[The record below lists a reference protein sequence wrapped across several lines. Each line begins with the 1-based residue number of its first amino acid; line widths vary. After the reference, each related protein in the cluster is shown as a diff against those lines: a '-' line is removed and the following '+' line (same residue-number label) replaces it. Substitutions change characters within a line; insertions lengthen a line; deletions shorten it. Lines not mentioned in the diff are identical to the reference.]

1 MGHDIH
7 MPDLERKELYTIPAS
22 SELFIADYQQDFG
35 LKSKAIYQCPH
46 CKTMFRKK
54 VTLDN
59 HVEQCDVRPGS
70 QFLAIVESM
79 EPRIQHLS
87 AELQAEVEVE
97 MESKKRKAGE
107 ESLDR
112 KKSSKK
118 PLTSSLLPQTASTSK
133 FMKSGPSSSSESS
146 LPSSS
151 ITQVD
156 PKLKIPSEGE
166 FVHVGGKFYYQLTDK
181 DSGSPVLY
189 QISEDTNTM
198 PA

>member
-1 MGHDIH
+1 

-46 CKTMFRKK
+46 CKVMFRKK
-54 VTLDN
+54 ITLDN

-97 MESKKRKAGE
+97 MESKKRKAGG

-112 KKSSKK
+112 KKSSKR
-118 PLTSSLLPQTASTSK
+118 PFTSSLPSSSK
-133 FMKSGPSSSSESS
+133 FIKSGPSSSSEIF
-146 LPSSS
+146 LPPNS

-156 PKLKIPSEGE
+156 PKLKIPKEGE
-166 FVHVGGKFYYQLTDK
+166 FVHVGGKFYYKLTDK

-189 QISEDTNTM
+189 QISEDTNPM
-198 PA
+198 PALQN

>member
-1 MGHDIH
+1 
-7 MPDLERKELYTIPAS
+7 
-22 SELFIADYQQDFG
+22 
-35 LKSKAIYQCPH
+35 
-46 CKTMFRKK
+46 MFRKK
-54 VTLDN
+54 ITLDN

-97 MESKKRKAGE
+97 MESKKRKAGR

-118 PLTSSLLPQTASTSK
+118 PFTSSLQSASTSK
-133 FMKSGPSSSSESS
+133 FMKSGPSSSSENS
-146 LPSSS
+146 LPPNS

-198 PA
+198 PALQN